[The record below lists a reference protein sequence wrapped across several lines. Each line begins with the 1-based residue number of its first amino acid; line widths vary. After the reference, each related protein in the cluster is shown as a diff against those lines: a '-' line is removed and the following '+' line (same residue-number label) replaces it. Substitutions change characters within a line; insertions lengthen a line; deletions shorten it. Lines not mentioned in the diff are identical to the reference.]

1 MKCSHVSAEPWP
13 RYFSVVV
20 VVVGTWMNSP
30 SLRCDLNKPLGLGLA
45 EGENDAI
52 FTLSSQILS
61 EFDDGANSST
71 ANLIFVINVLAD
83 GEGWA

>member
-1 MKCSHVSAEPWP
+1 MAPLF
-13 RYFSVVV
+13 FS
-20 VVVGTWMNSP
+20 GGGGDMDEQTWMSP

-45 EGENDAI
+45 EGGNDAI

-61 EFDDGANSST
+61 EFDDGANSSR
-71 ANLIFVINVLAD
+71 ANLIFVINVLAG